1 VIHPASKLCAAVSA
15 VLLCVT
21 AVADTGALR
30 STAKSLRQSGDAVD
44 RALASV
50 LHDAA
55 ADRWPRV
62 QELLAPLLR
71 EDLRNPRLQFL
82 HALAYEQLGRTQD
95 AGYLELARVGYRNA
109 IEFDRGHYW
118 AYLRLGY
125 LDLERAEYS
134 SAQENFAA
142 AVRQRPDRIEALY
155 GLAVAAWNA
164 GDLLLT
170 RLAVDKAYAL
180 QPANT
185 DIARLAAFAAAAGGD
200 ADTARK
206 TFRLSAE
213 RRPGTTDE
221 YVYRRIAEIAG
232 NARLPEPP
240 ANGTPPPAA
249 DTGTS
254 NQITMDV
261 AIILSSIVNTRSR
274 GVNLFDGLTLQYG
287 GGNSYNANRAS
298 GGEWSSSRAIT
309 QTIGIPTLNYNLNLF
324 NDGGQHYQVLA
335 RPTLTA
341 YLGRESEFFAG
352 RSISVGVS
360 GVNLGQL
367 QPIDVGVGLKL
378 TPESIAGGKV
388 TFRIAASRSFLSRE
402 QLGSFQESLTT
413 FRQNVAATAEVQL
426 GQTLLLSALS
436 ESVRDETSSRVP
448 GLGRIPGANLLFAE
462 SSALDRR
469 ESLLILVTPQLSLSV
484 ATSDQGR
491 PSSVATQALLGVWQ
505 QIVDPR
511 SSVEAIAGRIG
522 AARFFRRAQT
532 GDTRWREV
540 ATPALLHEALLENVA
555 LARR

>member
-1 VIHPASKLCAAVSA
+1 MIRLAKLCAALAAALLCTTALAEPA
-15 VLLCVT
+15 VLR
-21 AVADTGALR
+21 A
-30 STAKSLRQSGDAVD
+30 TAKSLRQSGDPVE

-50 LHDAA
+50 LKDAA
-55 ADRWPRV
+55 SGHWPRV
-62 QELLAPLLR
+62 QAQLAPLLR

-125 LDLERAEYS
+125 LDLERAEYL
-134 SAQENFAA
+134 SAQEHFAA
-142 AVRQRPDRIEALY
+142 AVRQRPERMEALY
-155 GLAVAAWNA
+155 GLAVAAWHS
-164 GDLLLT
+164 GDLLVT
-170 RLAVDKAYAL
+170 RLAVDKAQVL
-180 QPANT
+180 QPANA
-185 DIARLAAFAAAAGGD
+185 DIARLAAFVTAAGGD
-200 ADTARK
+200 AETAR
-206 TFRLSAE
+206 RSLQPS
-213 RRPGTTDE
+213 TDQRHAALDGH
-221 YVYRRIAEIAG
+221 VYRRIAEIASHSG
-232 NARLPEPP
+232 VPDAP
-240 ANGTPPPAA
+240 AKQATPVADPAA
-249 DTGTS
+249 P
-254 NQITMDV
+254 NQITVDV
-261 AIILSSIVNTRSR
+261 AIILSSIVSTRSR

-287 GGNSYNANRAS
+287 GSNNYNANRAS

-324 NDGGQHYQVLA
+324 NDGGQNYQVLA

-378 TPESIAGGKV
+378 TPESIVGGKV

-402 QLGSFQESLTT
+402 QLGSFQQSLTT

-448 GLGRIPGANLLFAE
+448 GLGRIPGANLLFAQ

-469 ESLLILVTPQLSLSV
+469 ESLLILVTPQLPLSI
-484 ATSDQGR
+484 ATSDQGK
-491 PSSVATQALLGVWQ
+491 PVSTATQALLGVWQ
-505 QIVDPR
+505 QIVDPQA
-511 SSVEAIAGRIG
+511 SVEAIAGRLG
-522 AARFFRRAQT
+522 TARFFRRAQT
-532 GDTRWREV
+532 GDARWREV
-540 ATPALLHEALLENVA
+540 ATPALLREALLENVA